1 MNGLEILIPDLE
13 IENERLHKRLKI
25 LANQFYQMK
34 LEHKEE
40 SELRKQQCF
49 DVRASMEQIFRQTIK
64 EVDHEYRDRANDKMN
79 KEAEWAREE
88 NIRLRKEAGKRQDDC
103 RNLVELQKASYDDLV
118 HAKVQR
124 DVIESSAVSQEESS
138 HLLAKQMSDLLLNIE
153 QMKATNDLSVWGSGC
168 IKARTCLCEAG

>member
-1 MNGLEILIPDLE
+1 MEEMNFVTRTGSAHAERESRLKELNELRNSLNFDMADHDLLE

-88 NIRLRKEAGKRQDDC
+88 NIRLRKEAASDKMTVAIWLSYRRLHMTNWSTLKSSEMSLRAQQFRKRKV
-103 RNLVELQKASYDDLV
+103 RTYLQSK
-118 HAKVQR
+118 
-124 DVIESSAVSQEESS
+124 
-138 HLLAKQMSDLLLNIE
+138 
-153 QMKATNDLSVWGSGC
+153 
-168 IKARTCLCEAG
+168 